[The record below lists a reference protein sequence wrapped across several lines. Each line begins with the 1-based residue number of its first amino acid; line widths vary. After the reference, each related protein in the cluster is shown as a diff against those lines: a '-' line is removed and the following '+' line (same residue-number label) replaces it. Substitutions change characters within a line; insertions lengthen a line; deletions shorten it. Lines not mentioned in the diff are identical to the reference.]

1 MARCNFI
8 KDNVMHDVIFESY
21 VRDGIKLAKLYKI
34 LGIFHDMDIKTLH
47 ECIALTL
54 VVVNVANLLCG
65 LTCFGHIYEF

>member
-1 MARCNFI
+1 M
-8 KDNVMHDVIFESY
+8 
-21 VRDGIKLAKLYKI
+21 GIKLAKLYKI